1 MRKNQIL
8 FLLVVF
14 ILLLAGCS
22 KKKSPVD
29 VYENTEEFSTDHELR
44 TVAAVVTG
52 IDLQHNIISFIE
64 CTSGVQTNLM
74 YHGGVS
80 VRNRYGE
87 EIGIN
92 KIALGSVVDVE
103 YYTDTAKLLSIQIS
117 DTVTTLTGVTKFV
130 ADVESGKAT
139 YKGTSCD
146 MSKSVVAFDGDKQID
161 ITEIHTEDQV
171 TLFIFGG
178 KLVAAS
184 IEVGHGYVRL
194 SGQDS
199 YIGGLVEI
207 GYDVIVPVT
216 DDMLLAVREGEYTL
230 RISNNGYSDSKEIKV
245 VRDKETKVDLT
256 DIAIP
261 TGTIGFTV
269 TPEDATIKVGKK
281 QISGFVYSNLYG
293 TYTFTVEAEG
303 YKTFRGSFKIDKP
316 SKNLTIE
323 LVKLEEEPTTEE
335 PTTEATTETTTEA
348 TTEGTTSET
357 ESTTEAES
365 TGQSSTSTEREVSE
379 GHTITIKE
387 PAGVGV
393 YFDGDYVGTAPV
405 SVPKTLGTHT
415 ITLYQSGYLI
425 KSYTITAVEN
435 GENDEYSYPALTSFL
450 DLIE

>member
-8 FLLVVF
+8 LVLV
-14 ILLLAGCS
+14 ILALMLAGCS
-22 KKKSPVD
+22 KKKSNVG
-29 VYENTEEFSTDHELR
+29 VYDNTEEPTVDHQLR
-44 TVAAVVTG
+44 TVAAVVTR
-52 IDLQHNIISFIE
+52 IDLEHNIIEFIE
-64 CTSGVQTNLM
+64 CTSGVQTNLI
-74 YHGGVS
+74 YHGGVY

-87 EIGIN
+87 EIGID
-92 KIALGSVVDVE
+92 KLALGSVVDVE
-103 YYTDTAKLLSIQIS
+103 YYVDTAKLVSIQIS
-117 DTVTTLTGVTKFV
+117 NTVTMLSGVTKFA
-130 ADVESGKAT
+130 ADTSSGKAT
-139 YKGTSCD
+139 YKGTSCE
-146 MSKSVVAFDGDKQID
+146 MSSFVVAFDGNKQID
-161 ITEIHTEDQV
+161 ISEINTEDQV

-216 DDMLLAVREGEYTL
+216 DDMLLAVREGVYTL
-230 RISNNGYSDSKEIKV
+230 RISRNGYSDSKEVKV

-261 TGTIGFTV
+261 TGTVGFTV
-269 TPEDATIKVGKK
+269 IPEDAKITIGKK
-281 QISGFVYSNLYG
+281 EISGFVYSNLYG
-293 TYTFTVEAEG
+293 TYTFKVEADG
-303 YKTFRGSFKIDKP
+303 YKTFKGSFKIDKP

-323 LVKLEEEPTTEE
+323 LVKLEEDTTED
-335 PTTEATTETTTEA
+335 TTTEA
-348 TTEGTTSET
+348 ETDSTEQATTGTTTETQTETTENEEDTTS
-357 ESTTEAES
+357 A
-365 TGQSSTSTEREVSE
+365 STEQPVSE

-405 SVPKTLGTHT
+405 TIPKTLGTHS

-435 GENDEYSYPALTSFL
+435 GQDDEYSYPALTSFM